1 MAVDRIAYMAGGLAC
16 NGALVWDE
24 KTSAPRPLLLM
35 APNWLGVTD
44 DAIKRTQ
51 MMAGDRYIGFVAD
64 MYGGGKTVSGPPESA
79 ALSDAVKAIPGERR
93 RRIVAALD
101 TLTSE
106 SRKRGIGDPNRRAAV
121 GFCFGGGNV
130 LELARSGASVQAAV
144 CLHGDLTTPRPATP
158 GSIRS
163 AILVLHGAK
172 DPVAPKA
179 ERDAL
184 EAEMDAAGAHWQ
196 MLTFGGLVHSFAEA
210 EANVKGVAEY
220 NAAAAR
226 QSYAMVDSFI
236 SDAFAGRL

>member
-1 MAVDRIAYMAGGLAC
+1 MAVERIGYQAGGLAC
-16 NGALVWDE
+16 NGALVWDDTV
-24 KTSAPRPLLLM
+24 KHPRPLLLM
-35 APNWLGVTD
+35 SSNWLGVND

-51 MMAGDRYIGFVAD
+51 MMTGDRYIGFVAD
-64 MYGGGKTVSGPPESA
+64 MYGGGRHVAGPPDA
-79 ALSDAVKAIPGERR
+79 APLADALRKDPGERR

-101 TLTSE
+101 TLTVE
-106 SRKRGIGDPNRRAAV
+106 SRKRGIGDANRRAAV

-130 LELARSGASVQAAV
+130 LELARTGAAVQAVV
-144 CLHGDLTTPRPATP
+144 CLHGDLTTPQPAAP

-163 AILVLHGAK
+163 AVLVLHGSK

-184 EAEMDAAGAHWQ
+184 EAEMEAAGAHWQ
-196 MLTFGGLVHSFAEA
+196 MLTFGGLVHSFAES

-226 QSYAMVDSFI
+226 QSYAMIDNFI

>member
-1 MAVDRIAYMAGGLAC
+1 MAVERIAYMAGGLAC

-24 KTSAPRPLLLM
+24 KVTHPRPLLLM

-51 MMAGDRYIGFVAD
+51 MMAGDRYIGFVVD
-64 MYGGGKTVSGPPESA
+64 MYGHGKTSAGPPESA
-79 ALSDAVKAIPGERR
+79 ALMEPIKTNPAERR
-93 RRIVAALD
+93 VRMTAALD
-101 TLTSE
+101 TLTLE
-106 SRKRGIGDPNRRAAV
+106 ARRRGIGDGNRKAAV

-130 LELARSGASVQAAV
+130 LELARSGADVQAVV
-144 CLHGDLTTPRPATP
+144 CLHGDLTTSQPAVA
-158 GSIRS
+158 GSVRS

-184 EAEMDAAGAHWQ
+184 EAELEAAGARWQ

-220 NAAAAR
+220 NPAAAR
-226 QSYAMVDSFI
+226 QSYAMIDSFI